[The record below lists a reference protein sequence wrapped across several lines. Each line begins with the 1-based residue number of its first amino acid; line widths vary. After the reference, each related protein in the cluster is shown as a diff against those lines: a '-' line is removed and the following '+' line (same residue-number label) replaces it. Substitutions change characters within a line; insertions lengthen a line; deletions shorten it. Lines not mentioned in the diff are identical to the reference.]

1 MILTIIFASILLLG
15 IIGQIVHVVVDNHTH
30 KYTPEWLDITCI
42 ILIVV
47 GIISNIITLSLVF
60 LNLGSKNIYYE
71 QAVYEKEVLEYRLDQ
86 IEQGNSV
93 TGNELVYNDVVEFNN
108 ELRSTKKW
116 ANNPWTSWF
125 NNDLIADNID
135 YIEIP
140 NMITSCIGGEN

>member
-1 MILTIIFASILLLG
+1 MILTILFASILILG
-15 IIGQIVHVVVDNHTH
+15 IIGQIVRVIVD
-30 KYTPEWLDITCI
+30 KYTCTCTPEWFDFTCFSLI
-42 ILIVV
+42 IA
-47 GIISNIITLSLVF
+47 GILLNIFTLGF
-60 LNLGSKNIYYE
+60 MFFNLGNRSIDYE

-86 IEQGNSV
+86 IKQGNSV

-108 ELRSTKKW
+108 ELRSIKKW

-140 NMITSCIGGEN
+140 NMTTNSGGEN

>member
-1 MILTIIFASILLLG
+1 MILTILAASILLLG
-15 IIGQIVHVVVDNHTH
+15 VIGQIVHLVVDKYTYT
-30 KYTPEWLDITCI
+30 YTPEWFDTTCVV
-42 ILIVV
+42 LIVV
-47 GIISNIITLSLVF
+47 GIAFNVLTLAAVLF
-60 LNLGSKNIYYE
+60 NLGGKNIQYE
-71 QAVYEKEVLEYRLDQ
+71 KAVYEKEVLEYRLDQ

-108 ELRSTKKW
+108 DLRSTKRW

-140 NMITSCIGGEN
+140 NMTTNSGGEN